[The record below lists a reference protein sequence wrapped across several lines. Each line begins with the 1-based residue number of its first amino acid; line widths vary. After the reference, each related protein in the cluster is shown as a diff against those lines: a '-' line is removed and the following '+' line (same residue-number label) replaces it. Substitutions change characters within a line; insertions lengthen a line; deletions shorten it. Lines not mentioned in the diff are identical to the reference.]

1 MAYGRQCATRRT
13 WKCILLRMLDAEAV
27 AHVVEEGAS
36 IVGKTT
42 LSSFLSREE
51 ATESIDYQIA

>member
-1 MAYGRQCATRRT
+1 
-13 WKCILLRMLDAEAV
+13 MLDAEAV